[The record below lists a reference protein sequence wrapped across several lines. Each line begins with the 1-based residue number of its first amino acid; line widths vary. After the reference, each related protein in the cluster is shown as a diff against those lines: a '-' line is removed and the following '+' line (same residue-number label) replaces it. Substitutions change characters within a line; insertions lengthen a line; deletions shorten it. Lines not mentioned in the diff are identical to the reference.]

1 VAPAARHS
9 VRCGVQL
16 RMKVKAFGGVYSW
29 GAGVAW
35 RPEQLVSSRRWDE
48 IVAEWLAGGKRAGS
62 VMGLS
67 SMFANA
73 ASMKAGRLID
83 RNPFEKLGISRG
95 KGRRDQQPPS
105 EQEAWEIIACARRV
119 SCPSFA
125 AWLQVA
131 AFTGMRPGELDALRW
146 VRIDFVRDRI
156 IVSEQFNAATRKF
169 DTPKN
174 HQCRGAPDCARP
186 LCA

>member
-1 VAPAARHS
+1 MVPIFQ
-9 VRCGVQL
+9 VG
-16 RMKVKAFGGVYSW
+16 
-29 GAGVAW
+29 
-35 RPEQLVSSRRWDE
+35 DE
-48 IVAEWLAGGKRAGS
+48 IVAEWLAGGKRAGN

-67 SMFANA
+67 SMFADA

-146 VRIDFVRDRI
+146 ERIGFARERI
-156 IVSEQFNAATRKF
+156 VVAEQFNAATRKF

-174 HQCRGAPDCARP
+174 HQRREAPLTAHARTA
-186 LCA
+186 LEGLARESEFCFVDRKSTRL